1 MPAREKLGRW
11 CGGAFCGGLVSCLET
26 QLNVW
31 TCLESKHL
39 PYFLVPLTVMEVRG
53 KNSHLAMAIAWE
65 TVRIRWEI
73 WLAAKSYGRVGI
85 GRALPVFRTQAQDL
99 HYCCWSMAMNWP
111 FLTTCKTD
119 QSYPGLFTFS
129 NPPDA
134 LVTLHSTLLVGL
146 DKWLKR
152 RLQWW
157 KGEKMHQFPA
167 QCALLLHDQV
177 LSGIWLQHNLIPYPK
192 KTQLDSLPQKKHFPL
207 LLQFSLFIL

>member
-1 MPAREKLGRW
+1 
-11 CGGAFCGGLVSCLET
+11 
-26 QLNVW
+26 
-31 TCLESKHL
+31 
-39 PYFLVPLTVMEVRG
+39 
-53 KNSHLAMAIAWE
+53 MAIARE

-99 HYCCWSMAMNWP
+99 HCCCWSMAMNWP

-152 RLQWW
+152 RLRWW

-167 QCALLLHDQV
+167 QSALLLHDQV
-177 LSGIWLQHNLIPYPK
+177 LSGIWLQHNLIPY
-192 KTQLDSLPQKKHFPL
+192 QKKAFSSPPTVFSVHPL
-207 LLQFSLFIL
+207 ALGRLRSMQREKGMLSGTCVVELSHMRPHLRMVFMVI